1 MNHPTLILVH
11 GLPGA
16 GKTTLAKKLAAELNL
31 PLISKDDIKVMLF
44 DTYGWKDRTE
54 SRKAGAA
61 SYEITDYII
70 EEQLRV
76 GNSLIFETTFNPA
89 LATKKFNTWRQTYG
103 VQFVQ
108 VYCYADLDVI
118 RKRVTE
124 RAANDSRHVSHIEG
138 EEGRQ
143 DLEARLARGKELLDI
158 PSKII
163 EIDTTDFAKLDDTG
177 VVAWIS
183 DTLADH

>member
-16 GKTTLAKKLAAELNL
+16 GKTTLAKKLATELNL

-44 DTYGWKDRTE
+44 DVYGWKDRAE

-70 EEQLRV
+70 TEQLRV
-76 GNSLIFETTFNPA
+76 GNSLIFETTFNPV
-89 LATKKFNTWRQTYG
+89 LATETLGKWHQAYG

-118 RKRVTE
+118 RKRVAE
-124 RAANDSRHVSHIEG
+124 RAISDSRHVSHIEG

-143 DLEARLARGKELLDI
+143 DLELRLARGKELLDI

-163 EIDTTDFAKLDDTG
+163 EIDTTDFAKADTDG
-177 VVAWIS
+177 VVAQVKEAI
-183 DTLADH
+183 LG